1 MPPDVLEFI
10 APVIVIISIG
20 TFILIGMRMRYK
32 YRVPRQDPEELERI
46 TETVDAVVDQTR
58 MLRDDVAE
66 LQERLDFHERLLTQ
80 PRKQE
85 ADTPGDASPPF
96 G

>member
-10 APVIVIISIG
+10 VPLIAMFGIG
-20 TFILIGMRMRYK
+20 TFVLIGMRMRYK
-32 YRVPRQDPEELERI
+32 YRAPRQDPEELERI
-46 TETVDAVVDQTR
+46 IQTVDAVVDQTR

-85 ADTPGDASPPF
+85 ANTPG
-96 G
+96 